1 MGIGHD
7 FSGSQMPFSQAHC
20 SIQQIPTEKDANMA
34 LTHQDFKL
42 TDEQIE
48 AVNQHIEA
56 RSRRYAAEDDL
67 PESPTVSVRFD
78 FWVLG
83 RDVTVYFDGEV
94 DGHPIEASF

>member
-1 MGIGHD
+1 
-7 FSGSQMPFSQAHC
+7 
-20 SIQQIPTEKDANMA
+20 MA

-42 TDEQIE
+42 TDEQLE
-48 AVNQHIEA
+48 AINHHIEA

-83 RDVTVYFDGEV
+83 RDVTVYFDSEV
-94 DGHPIEASF
+94 DGHSIDASS